1 MRDGVSG
8 EAEDGRETTAVSVLV
23 ELRGEVGA
31 TKCAA
36 RRKPR
41 VNKLSARMSL
51 ITQNA
56 ALIMRVTNQLFIGN
70 WRFHLYLCDC

>member
-1 MRDGVSG
+1 MSG

-51 ITQNA
+51 IIQNA
-56 ALIMRVTNQLFIGN
+56 ALIVRLTKQVFIGN
-70 WRFHLYLCDC
+70 SGFHLCLCDC